1 MLNAILQLEAQ
12 GECRESATEAVL
24 MVGYTSHR
32 ISNKEQTRWLSWKVD
47 GGVRKFDL
55 ARSPGLSNIS
65 EYGAGEF
72 PLPTRPPA
80 GAGTQSTSKP
90 PSMFRLQQTEES
102 YPDLSSIKRELDRA
116 HRERDKAN
124 LDRDQAALD
133 RDQAKLD
140 HDQAILE
147 RDNAILDQD
156 LLMAEREHEQRLQ
169 ESIANCDQIK
179 SEIERL
185 QRRQQVVAS
194 GKEKKET
201 TTEPVVTRS
210 RPESRME
217 VDEAPRSSGRFN
229 LNRVA
234 QKQMNEDLEAWTPPE
249 PVLNFRNLEANRI
262 RPLMDIALPG
272 STSSSTIGSQ
282 SRT

>member
-1 MLNAILQLEAQ
+1 MR
-12 GECRESATEAVL
+12 G
-24 MVGYTSHR
+24 
-32 ISNKEQTRWLSWKVD
+32 
-47 GGVRKFDL
+47 FDL
-55 ARSPGLSNIS
+55 ARSPGLSNTS
-65 EYGAGEF
+65 EYGAGEL

-102 YPDLSSIKRELDRA
+102 DLSSIKRELERA
-116 HRERDKAN
+116 QRERDKAS

-133 RDQAKLD
+133 RDRAKLD

-147 RDNAILDQD
+147 RDKAILERD

-169 ESIANCDQIK
+169 ESIANCDQTK
-179 SEIERL
+179 PKIERL

-210 RPESRME
+210 RPESSME

-229 LNRVA
+229 QDRVA
-234 QKQMNEDLEAWTPPE
+234 QKHMNEDLEAWTPLE
-249 PVLNFRNLEANRI
+249 PVLN
-262 RPLMDIALPG
+262 
-272 STSSSTIGSQ
+272 
-282 SRT
+282 